1 MNNKDNKLIYEAY
14 QGGLTQIPAPEVVY
28 DINTS
33 PSNDHSEVRFDP
45 QTGQPIDREGWIG
58 GERGYGFSTIFN
70 GKIQALLAEPLKDDE
85 KLQQCLKVRDQAV
98 NIIKNFQAI
107 LSSLDVDS
115 AIDLLCLKNISGKLI
130 GDENRHKIW
139 DALSRYDP
147 SRVKDI
153 PPDRLLSHIL
163 QRNFS
168 YSESGDCKTARE
180 MLDLPVFGKHITK
193 AIFSII
199 KKISNLV
206 MNHLAEPFLQD
217 MQTLETLDDFQNID
231 LILLQYDAKVLK
243 IGKKFMQWFEGFTKT
258 VMLILSAAIKVTGAA
273 GGAIGGTLRIA
284 AQSPNFV
291 RSAQR
296 KLQNIETPALPNKPP
311 VLQLPNK

>member
-1 MNNKDNKLIYEAY
+1 MY
-14 QGGLTQIPAPEVVY
+14 PEEPL
-28 DINTS
+28 DEN
-33 PSNDHSEVRFDP
+33 R
-45 QTGQPIDREGWIG
+45 REGWVG

-70 GKIQALLAEPLKDDE
+70 GKIQALLAAPNDDNE

-115 AIDLLCLKNISGKLI
+115 AIDLLCLKGISPVDGALES
-130 GDENRHKIW
+130 DENRHKIW

-153 PPDRLLSHIL
+153 PPDRLLSHVL

-168 YSESGDCKTARE
+168 YSESEDCETARE
-180 MLDLPVFGKHITK
+180 MLKIPVLGSHVAK
-193 AIFSII
+193 AIFTII
-199 KKISNLV
+199 KKISKLV

-243 IGKKFMQWFEGFTKT
+243 IGKKFMQWFEGFAKT
-258 VMLILSAAIKVTGAA
+258 VMLILATATKVVGGTVGAA
-273 GGAIGGTLRIA
+273 AATTGRALRIA
-284 AQSPNFV
+284 AQSSNFIPA
-291 RSAQR
+291 AQR
-296 KLQNIETPALPNKPP
+296 RLRSIETPALPNKPP
-311 VLQLPNK
+311 MLQLPNK